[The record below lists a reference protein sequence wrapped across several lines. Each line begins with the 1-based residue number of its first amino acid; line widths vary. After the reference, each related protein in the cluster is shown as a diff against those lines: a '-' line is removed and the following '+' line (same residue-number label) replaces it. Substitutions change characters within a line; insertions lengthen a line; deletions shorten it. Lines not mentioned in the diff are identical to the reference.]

1 MKNEKADADV
11 EHCGGDAFPSAMQG
25 IERYAPGAVERR
37 EPSPRDLMA
46 QAIAL
51 GPEGV
56 AVVRELRQMQIEMED
71 RQAKQ
76 SFHEAM
82 SRLQAKL
89 PQIDKDGQ
97 AKNSKFAKLESI
109 DIIARPLF
117 AEEGFSVAFD
127 EESHTEK
134 TVTFLMIISRAGH
147 SESKRLTVPV
157 DVASKNREGVSIRPA
172 IQDAGSTVSYARRY
186 LLKMHLNIIEKDEDT
201 DGPPKPRI
209 SEQEALDLATLLQ
222 DTKSDVPRFLKH
234 FRVERIGDLL
244 KVQLSEALQMLQ
256 RKQAP
261 K

>member
-1 MKNEKADADV
+1 MRNDTDL
-11 EHCGGDAFPSAMQG
+11 EHCGEGLTIHRGESL
-25 IERYAPGAVERR
+25 ERR

-56 AVVRELRQMQIEMED
+56 AVVRELRAMQIEMED

-82 SRLQAKL
+82 SRLQSKL
-89 PQIDKDGQ
+89 PQIDKDGT

-127 EESHTEK
+127 EEAHTDK
-134 TVTFLMIISRAGH
+134 TVTFLMTISRGGH
-147 SESKRLTVPV
+147 SESKRLTVPI
-157 DVASKNREGVSIRPA
+157 DVASKNREGNSIRPA

-186 LLKMHLNIIEKDEDT
+186 LLKMHLNIIERDEDT
-201 DGPPKPRI
+201 DGPPPARI
-209 SEQEALDLATLLQ
+209 TDDECKDLATMIQ
-222 DTKSDVPRFLKH
+222 DTKSDLPRFLKH
-234 FRVERIGDLL
+234 FRLM
-244 KVQLSEALQMLQ
+244 QLSDMLKTQYAEALQMLKKKAGQ
-256 RKQAP
+256 P
-261 K
+261 